1 MRLEAFSRLLLKSHG
16 FLGGSG
22 SLLVFDLYFVDHR
35 ASFPPRQGVSP
46 GLFHLL
52 PVMARL
58 PGAKNKTRIEM
69 TLSSWYGEKLKELRV
84 DSGFESDQ
92 AFSTWL
98 LKNTVQILCG
108 QREPTNQKLGD
119 LRLRMEQALPAPE
132 VINE

>member
-1 MRLEAFSRLLLKSHG
+1 MRLEAFSRLLLKSHA
-16 FLGGSG
+16 FLGGRG
-22 SLLVFDLYFVDHR
+22 SLLVFDLFLVEHR
-35 ASFPPRQGVSP
+35 ASFLPRQGVSP